1 MPINST
7 VRAMITTL
15 RNIAAALVVA
25 LGFALPASAATTS
38 GTDYTD
44 LWWGGG
50 SENGWGLNIIHQGSI
65 IFATLYVYN
74 ADGSPRFFSASST
87 FATGANSFSG
97 PLYDTHG
104 TYYATNPYNAAAF
117 GGTQVGTLTLNFSG
131 PNAGTLQYNVGN
143 TPVTKSI
150 TRFAFGPNN
159 LTGHYLGGMTAA
171 SFCNG
176 VSQNSLIFDTL
187 NVTQSG
193 NSVTMTVD
201 FYNAQQVQSR
211 CTFTGA
217 FNQQG
222 NIASISGGFSCVYGS
237 TPGNVGSYSITEI
250 VMSQTG
256 FSGKFTGS
264 DNFCS
269 SHSGYFGG
277 VKDVI

>member
-1 MPINST
+1 
-7 VRAMITTL
+7 MI
-15 RNIAAALVVA
+15 
-25 LGFALPASAATTS
+25 
-38 GTDYTD
+38 
-44 LWWGGG
+44 
-50 SENGWGLNIIHQGSI
+50 
-65 IFATLYVYN
+65 
-74 ADGSPRFFSASST
+74 
-87 FATGANSFSG
+87 
-97 PLYDTHG
+97 
-104 TYYATNPYNAAAF
+104 
-117 GGTQVGTLTLNFSG
+117 
-131 PNAGTLQYNVGN
+131 
-143 TPVTKSI
+143 
-150 TRFAFGPNN
+150 
-159 LTGHYLGGMTAA
+159 
-171 SFCNG
+171 
-176 VSQNSLIFDTL
+176 
-187 NVTQSG
+187 
-193 NSVTMTVD
+193 VD